1 MVLDEPFH
9 IDKEKFVP
17 SFNSGGYGLKGS
29 QTNRSEEIV
38 DALIEFESEVVPNM
52 FDIEWMNIAA
62 KARRQPFYN
71 KRDQT
76 MVSHILPGI
85 EVLSGIVDRN
95 PSVSSDRIRECIAL
109 WTVHDIHKI
118 IDNNREQEFEI
129 STDYVREWTEKLG
142 LEEFAPNLNIKDYH
156 SCAVALHNS
165 EKSMVDDSTN
175 RFTRLRPLIRLTDAV
190 MSIYEYNEYREQT
203 EKEVNTVFA
212 RPNEKYIP
220 MTHSLDFKDSV
231 MRRLVNKSVY
241 DIIGETGAEPID
253 IREDGVMYVSSE
265 TNLKPENIENIGT
278 KITQK
283 FLENLRGGYQVFRN
297 NAYLGGDIDSPQSRS
312 EYSIMPRVFEI
323 SKLSKLCL
331 NEFELIQRIVQAA
344 VEQQGR
350 PWDISD
356 ESKRQI
362 SILEDNL
369 DINIPKSPMV
379 EGMAALVHTIYREVL
394 PELVDSENSVVQH
407 RTLESA
413 TLEVF
418 NCPKE
423 VQKEVIEAMKNKNI
437 DSSAVSWPYKYIIA
451 KSLNE
456 HIGEKLTK
464 KERQRKL
471 IEVLTENLSKFDG
484 WEEFG
489 NSEDDIENE
498 IYLRI
503 AANTSINGKLIN
515 EIEGSKFVEKLDSH
529 QKNGMCYICDMATSQ
544 KSSSPD
550 LLSHRDFDVLNRTFV
565 KNQKSELEK
574 ADFTGAVPAN
584 PICVCCQIELTMRAQ
599 QEGRHS
605 IDDKLHVSV
614 HATNSYSVAS
624 LTRFSNILDY
634 LKKETFENER
644 RVPYTSM
651 GRIYGELMEGY
662 LSQKSG
668 ISSIVDRERLFDVG
682 IRNDE
687 INSAISLPDD
697 SESTLVATVVC
708 VIVAS
713 LMSGVRVCISRKP
726 QIRTNIP
733 DNDNLIVFGPGLN
746 MFEDILD
753 NREDVTSLPNRIKI
767 LDRLLVLGNRTSSP
781 ALMIQRYS
789 NMGNRNILPGSR
801 IYSIVSNQTNDTQS
815 ALDAASIDALAS
827 EGDVF
832 AREILISSSELGDAI
847 EGICPEE
854 NIDMLEGILY
864 DVFEVIESLDNKT
877 EKKIIESTKDE
888 LARKKRL
895 DVGLEDLREDGYA
908 DVFARKL
915 AEVVTGHSGGKN
927 QLSHLRRP
935 LIDGII
941 VRCIIYAGDDNE

>member
-17 SFNSGGYGLKGS
+17 SFDSGKSGSKGS
-29 QTNRSEEIV
+29 RTNRSKEIV
-38 DALIEFESEVVPNM
+38 EALIEFESEVVPNM

-62 KARRQPFYN
+62 KARRRPFYN

-118 IDNNREQEFEI
+118 IDNKREQEFEI
-129 STDYVREWTEKLG
+129 SKDYVREWTEKLR
-142 LEEFAPNLNIKDYH
+142 LQEFAPSLEIEDYH

-165 EKSMVDDSTN
+165 KKSMVDDSTN
-175 RFTRLRPLIRLTDAV
+175 RFTRLRPLIRLTDAI
-190 MSIYEYNEYREQT
+190 MSIHKYKEYREKS

-220 MTHSLDFKDSV
+220 MTHSLDFEDSV

-241 DIIGETGAEPID
+241 DIIRETGAEPID
-253 IREDGVMYVSSE
+253 IRENGVMYVSSE

-283 FLENLRGGYQVFRN
+283 FLENLRSGYQVFRN
-297 NAYLGGDIDSPQSRS
+297 GAYLGGDIDSPQSRS

-344 VEQQGR
+344 IEQQGR
-350 PWDISD
+350 PWEISD

-362 SILEDNL
+362 SILENNL
-369 DINIPKSPMV
+369 ELNIPRTPMI

-394 PELVDSENSVVQH
+394 PELVNSENRAVQH

-423 VQKEVIEAMKNKNI
+423 VQKKVIDAMENKDIN
-437 DSSAVSWPYKYIIA
+437 SSAVSWPYKYIIA
-451 KSLNE
+451 KGLNE
-456 HIGEKLTK
+456 NIGETLTK
-464 KERQRKL
+464 KERQKKL
-471 IEVLTENLSKFDG
+471 IEILTKNLSKFDG

-489 NSEDDIENE
+489 KSEDDIENE

-503 AANTSINGKLIN
+503 AANTSINGELIN
-515 EIEGSKFVEKLDSH
+515 EIEGSEFIETLDSH
-529 QKNGMCYICDMATSQ
+529 QKSGTCYICDMATAQESN
-544 KSSSPD
+544 SPD

-565 KNQKSELEK
+565 KSHKSELEK
-574 ADFTGAVPAN
+574 ADFTDAVPAN

-599 QEGRHS
+599 QKGRHS

-614 HATNSYSVAS
+614 HAINSHSVAS

-644 RVPYTSM
+644 RVPYTDM
-651 GRIYGELMEGY
+651 GEVYGKLMRGY

-668 ISSIVDRERLFDVG
+668 ISSLIERERLFDVG

-697 SESTLVATVVC
+697 NESTLVATVVC

-726 QIRTNIP
+726 QIRTNVP
-733 DNDNLIVFGPGLN
+733 ENDNLIVFGPGLD
-746 MFEDILD
+746 MFKEILD

-781 ALMIQRYS
+781 ALIIQRYS
-789 NMGNRNILPGSR
+789 SMGNRNILPGSR
-801 IYSIVSNQTNDTQS
+801 IYSIVSDQTNDIQS

-827 EGDVF
+827 DDDVF
-832 AREILISSSELGDAI
+832 AREVLISSSELGNAI

-854 NIDMLEGILY
+854 NIDELEDILY
-864 DVFEVIESLDNKT
+864 DVFEVIESLDNRT
-877 EKKIIESTKDE
+877 EDKIIESTKDE
-888 LARKKRL
+888 LARRKRL
-895 DVGLEDLREDGYA
+895 DVGLEDLRKDGHA

-915 AEVVTGHSGGKN
+915 ADVVMSHSGSKN
-927 QLSHLRRP
+927 QLGHLRRP
-935 LIDGII
+935 LIDAII

>member
-17 SFNSGGYGLKGS
+17 SFNSGEYGSKGS
-29 QTNRSEEIV
+29 RTDKSEEIV
-38 DALIEFESEVVPNM
+38 DALIEFETEVVPNM

-62 KARRQPFYN
+62 KARRRPFYN

-76 MVSHILPGI
+76 MVSHILPGV

-95 PSVSSDRIRECIAL
+95 PSVSSDKIRECIAL
-109 WTVHDIHKI
+109 WTIHDIHKI

-129 STDYVREWTEKLG
+129 SKDSVREWTEKLS
-142 LEEFAPNLNIKDYH
+142 LEKFAPSLDIKDYH

-175 RFTRLRPLIRLTDAV
+175 RFTRLRPLIRLTDAI
-190 MSIYEYNEYREQT
+190 MSIYEYDEYREQS

-220 MTHSLDFKDSV
+220 MTHSLDFEDSV

-241 DIIGETGAEPID
+241 DIIRETGADPID
-253 IREDGVMYVSSE
+253 IREDGAMYVSSE
-265 TNLKPENIENIGT
+265 TNLKPENIENIGA

-283 FLENLRGGYQVFRN
+283 FLENLRCGYQVFRN
-297 NAYLGGDIDSPQSRS
+297 DAYLGGDIDSPQSRS

-362 SILEDNL
+362 SILEENL

-379 EGMAALVHTIYREVL
+379 EGMATLVHTVYREVL
-394 PELVDSENSVVQH
+394 PELVDSENRVVQH

-423 VQKEVIEAMKNKNI
+423 VQEEVIEAMEDENI

-456 HIGEKLTK
+456 NIGEKLTK
-464 KERQRKL
+464 KERQRRL
-471 IEVLTENLSKFDG
+471 IEVLTQNLSKFDD
-484 WEEFG
+484 WEDFG
-489 NSEDDIENE
+489 KSENNIEDE

-503 AANTSINGKLIN
+503 AANTSINGELIN
-515 EIEGSKFVEKLDSH
+515 EIEGSEFIQKLDSH
-529 QKNGMCYICDMATSQ
+529 KKSGMCYICDMATSQ
-544 KSSSPD
+544 KGSSPD

-565 KNQKSELEK
+565 KNQESELK
-574 ADFTGAVPAN
+574 KVDFNDAVPAN
-584 PICVCCQIELTMRAQ
+584 PVCVCCQIELTMRAQ

-605 IDDKLHVSV
+605 IDNKLHVSV

-634 LKKETFENER
+634 LKKETFENQR
-644 RVPYTSM
+644 RVSYTEM
-651 GRIYGELMEGY
+651 GEVYRELMKGY

-668 ISSIVDRERLFDVG
+668 ISSLVDRERLFDVG

-687 INSAISLPDD
+687 INSAVSLPDD
-697 SESTLVATVVC
+697 SEGTLVATVVC

-733 DNDNLIVFGPGLN
+733 DNDNLIVFGSGLS

-753 NREDVTSLPNRIKI
+753 NREDITSLPNRIKI

-781 ALMIQRYS
+781 ALIIQRYS
-789 NMGNRNILPGSR
+789 NMSNRNVLPGSR
-801 IYSIVSNQTNDTQS
+801 IHSVVSERTDNMQS

-827 EGDVF
+827 EDDVF
-832 AREILISSSELGDAI
+832 AREILIVSSELGDAI

-854 NIDMLEGILY
+854 NIENLESILY
-864 DVFEVIESLDNKT
+864 DVFDVIENLDNKT
-877 EKKIIESTKDE
+877 EEKIIESTKDE

-895 DVGLEDLREDGYA
+895 DVGLEDLRKDGDV

-915 AEVVTGHSGGKN
+915 AEVIANHSGAKN
-927 QLSHLRRP
+927 KLSHLRRP